1 MTVGKGSRAFG
12 DGEDWEQGPGNG
24 QETAGGKKTRGRLT
38 LTGAQKQEEGQSPSE
53 VQETESVQEPAGSR
67 GQRDK
72 QSLSQAQGTESKQDP
87 AGVNQESSGE
97 ETYSLSV
104 EESFEALEALI
115 GRLESGEGSLED
127 AFKDYEEGMRLVR
140 SCNAKIERI
149 EKQVLILSGEEG
161 ENDVIEF
168 H

>member
-1 MTVGKGSRAFG
+1 M
-12 DGEDWEQGPGNG
+12 
-24 QETAGGKKTRGRLT
+24 
-38 LTGAQKQEEGQSPSE
+38 
-53 VQETESVQEPAGSR
+53 
-67 GQRDK
+67 
-72 QSLSQAQGTESKQDP
+72 
-87 AGVNQESSGE
+87 NQESSGE